1 MVEDVMPQSL
11 EAEREVLSSILLDPN
26 CIEEVIS
33 TSLDASDFYLSKYGL
48 VYSAMREVYAAEGTV
63 DEVMLTQYLRDRKQW
78 SEMGGPKTLGDILD
92 RYGTTSNVTRYC
104 NIVKEKAG
112 KRRMITAGHEVIRLG
127 HTDLPMEEALDRAEG
142 TIKGLQRTGVVTDGC
157 DALSGIKAHLEQ
169 VNAVQR
175 GEFNPTIISTG
186 INKLDQVLG
195 GGFRVGWNVAVMSCA
210 GHGKSALAINN
221 FALSAAKDGHP
232 VLICSY
238 EMSEKEVFAR
248 LLATSSGIPA
258 HVHDKPGLTD
268 AEIFTLNS
276 AANTIAPLPI
286 RVVGT
291 EARTVER
298 IRRVAR
304 KMAMEHGRIGMVV
317 VDYLQLMAQTK
328 RRNSGTQEEE
338 ISHNTR
344 SLKLLAQ
351 ELDCVVVLLS
361 QPVLEAKR
369 AKKRPHISD
378 AKGSG
383 AIEDDADLALVPW
396 LPHRVRDGALRSD
409 AEIGMDKFRH
419 GPPQGLTAE
428 DVRWDG
434 SRMCFGNVLSN
445 FAGGMT

>member
-1 MVEDVMPQSL
+1 MRGSRQERAGYQQLRTVSSKGRTPRPYLLLRD
-11 EAEREVLSSILLDPN
+11 ERE
-26 CIEEVIS
+26 
-33 TSLDASDFYLSKYGL
+33 
-48 VYSAMREVYAAEGTV
+48 
-63 DEVMLTQYLRDRKQW
+63 
-78 SEMGGPKTLGDILD
+78 
-92 RYGTTSNVTRYC
+92 
-104 NIVKEKAG
+104 
-112 KRRMITAGHEVIRLG
+112 
-127 HTDLPMEEALDRAEG
+127 
-142 TIKGLQRTGVVTDGC
+142 
-157 DALSGIKAHLEQ
+157 
-169 VNAVQR
+169 
-175 GEFNPTIISTG
+175 
-186 INKLDQVLG
+186 
-195 GGFRVGWNVAVMSCA
+195 
-210 GHGKSALAINN
+210 
-221 FALSAAKDGHP
+221 
-232 VLICSY
+232 
-238 EMSEKEVFAR
+238 EVFAR

-317 VDYLQLMAQTK
+317 VDYLQLMAQT
-328 RRNSGTQEEE
+328 RGGTQGRRKE

>member
-1 MVEDVMPQSL
+1 MHEDIMPQSL
-11 EAEREVLSSILLDPN
+11 EAEREVLSAIMVDPN
-26 CIEEVIS
+26 CFEDVIS
-33 TSLDASDFYLSKYGL
+33 TGLEAGDFYLSKHSL
-48 VYSAMREVYAAEGTV
+48 VYSAMRDVYATEGTV
-63 DEVMLTQYLRDRKQW
+63 DEVIMTQVLRDRKQW
-78 SEMGGPKTLGDILD
+78 SEMGGPQTLGDILD
-92 RYGTTSNVTRYC
+92 RAGTTQNVVRYC
-104 NIVKEKAG
+104 NIVKEKSG
-112 KRRMITAGHEVIRLG
+112 KRHMIAAGHEVTRLG
-127 HTDLPMEEALDRAEG
+127 HTDLPIEEALDRAEG
-142 TIKGLQRTGVVTDGC
+142 TIKGLQKKGQVTDGC
-157 DALSGIKAHLEQ
+157 DALSGITDHMQ
-169 VNAVQR
+169 RVSAVQR
-175 GEFNPTIISTG
+175 GEYNPITVPTG
-186 INKLDQVLG
+186 IQKLDDALS
-195 GGFRVGWNVAVMSCA
+195 GGFKMGWNVAVMSCA

-221 FALSAAKDGHP
+221 FALSAAKAGHP

-238 EMSEKEVFAR
+238 EMSQSEVYAR
-248 LLATSSGIPA
+248 LLAAASGIPA

-268 AEIFTLNS
+268 SEIYTLNS
-276 AANTIAPLPI
+276 AANIISPLPI

-351 ELDCVVVLLS
+351 ELDCVVVSLS
-361 QPVLEAKR
+361 QPILEAKR

-396 LPHRVRDGALRSD
+396 LPHRVREGAPKSD

-419 GPPQGLTAE
+419 GPPMGLTID

-434 SRMCFGNVLSN
+434 SRMCFGNVIPS
-445 FAGGMT
+445 FAGGDE